1 MRDTIQAIY
10 ENGVLRPLQPLGL
23 QEHQLVHLLVIPE
36 DPIVLATSQ
45 RHALADVMGMGA
57 SGERTVSTEHDAHL
71 YRKG

>member
-1 MRDTIQAIY
+1 MRDTMQAIY

-23 QEHQLVHLLVIPE
+23 QEYKQVHLLVIPE
-36 DPIVLATSQ
+36 DPIVLVTSQ